1 MTNKFYIEDIF
12 VQFYA
17 TMQQYRLGM
26 QPHDLRAASSF
37 NITLLEGKDITEKQA
52 AYILKI
58 LTKYRN
64 TCSQFYDYRDL
75 LENPA
80 WSKPFRTVDNRKLV
94 WVEKDELT
102 NLWICLKFP
111 FAFKEIFDEQFAKT
125 DEYMNATSLWDS
137 QNKVRKLYFYDFNF
151 VNLIEFFKK
160 HEFEIQDSAVEALS
174 AVEEIW
180 NNQDHYLKTS
190 KELNGKIS
198 LVNAETETQDYFD
211 KNKTDIAS
219 SDLILAKNIGHI
231 YSGKKNT
238 IWKQI
243 AGNKTNTFHCRDMQK
258 FLKICY
264 GVEGKVII
272 MLDKPLQNSTDHA
285 IDWVKELSHNIS
297 LGGYDKTDFRVCFRP
312 SNKTD
317 KDFNEW
323 VSENGFGGKIDT
335 AKFLIFREKPAK
347 WLFKDEKDVIIVA
360 TNELLPGLNSHGKSM
375 LKSHP
380 CVIYIGDFKPVTQYG
395 ETIVEL

>member
-151 VNLIEFFKK
+151 VTL
-160 HEFEIQDSAVEALS
+160 
-174 AVEEIW
+174 
-180 NNQDHYLKTS
+180 
-190 KELNGKIS
+190 
-198 LVNAETETQDYFD
+198 
-211 KNKTDIAS
+211 
-219 SDLILAKNIGHI
+219 
-231 YSGKKNT
+231 
-238 IWKQI
+238 
-243 AGNKTNTFHCRDMQK
+243 
-258 FLKICY
+258 
-264 GVEGKVII
+264 
-272 MLDKPLQNSTDHA
+272 
-285 IDWVKELSHNIS
+285 
-297 LGGYDKTDFRVCFRP
+297 
-312 SNKTD
+312 
-317 KDFNEW
+317 
-323 VSENGFGGKIDT
+323 
-335 AKFLIFREKPAK
+335 
-347 WLFKDEKDVIIVA
+347 
-360 TNELLPGLNSHGKSM
+360 
-375 LKSHP
+375 
-380 CVIYIGDFKPVTQYG
+380 
-395 ETIVEL
+395 

>member
-12 VQFYA
+12 VEFYA
-17 TMQQYRLGM
+17 TMQRYRLGM

-37 NITLLEGKDITEKQA
+37 NMTLLEGRDITEKQA

-64 TCSQFYDYRDL
+64 TCAQFYDYRDL

-94 WVEKDELT
+94 WIERDEFS

-111 FAFKEIFDEQFAKT
+111 FAFKEIFDEQIAKT
-125 DEYMNATSLWDS
+125 DEYMNALSLWD
-137 QNKVRKLYFYDFNF
+137 QKDKVRKLSFYDFNF
-151 VNLIEFFKK
+151 INLMEFLK
-160 HEFEIQDSAVEALS
+160 EYDFERKDSAVEALS

-180 NNQDHYLKTS
+180 NNQDQYLKTCT
-190 KELNGKIS
+190 EINGKIN
-198 LVNAETETQDYFD
+198 LVNAETETKDYFD
-211 KNKTDIAS
+211 KNKTNISS
-219 SDLILAKNIGHI
+219 SDLILAKNLGHT
-231 YSGKKNT
+231 YCGKQNT

-243 AGNKTNTFHCRDMQK
+243 AGNKTNTFHCNDMQK
-258 FLKICY
+258 FLNICY
-264 GVEGKVII
+264 GVEGKII
-272 MLDKPLQNSTDHA
+272 ILLDKPLQNAADHA
-285 IDWVKELSHNIS
+285 IEWVKELSRNIE

-323 VSENGFGGKIDT
+323 VSQNGYGGKIDT